1 MHLVMFD
8 VDGTLTVTTIVDEEC
23 FVRTFKDLFGF
34 DGIDTDWV
42 HYRHTTDSG
51 ILHDV
56 YTSRTGRPPT
66 AQDVS
71 RFRQHFVRLLSD
83 ASSRSP
89 FASVAGAAQLLSRLS
104 CSSTHRVSLATGAW
118 SDSARL
124 KMTSVGMS
132 FDAHPAASADDAL
145 DRESIMRLSIQRA
158 AASYGESFA
167 RVVYVGDGVWD
178 ARACRALGIPFI
190 GIGSGAR
197 AARLASEGAIRVFQD
212 LSDSDLFLESL
223 YDLAPAV

>member
-1 MHLVMFD
+1 
-8 VDGTLTVTTIVDEEC
+8 
-23 FVRTFKDLFGF
+23 
-34 DGIDTDWV
+34 
-42 HYRHTTDSG
+42 
-51 ILHDV
+51 
-56 YTSRTGRPPT
+56 
-66 AQDVS
+66 
-71 RFRQHFVRLLSD
+71 
-83 ASSRSP
+83 
-89 FASVAGAAQLLSRLS
+89 
-104 CSSTHRVSLATGAW
+104 
-118 SDSARL
+118 
-124 KMTSVGMS
+124 MS